1 MNKDRFLVN
10 TFHFSAKVHFNTF
23 FTYDCLGIVKYPHP
37 LTINKKHFREF
48 LKIVPYQH
56 LTWGGRNGCL
66 KDDDS
71 RNGGNLEICDFCS
84 ICYCCCCSSLCRIA
98 HWAIRKIDQ
107 VARAL
112 KLNLY
117 DSVERPAVRTPAT
130 KWRLQ
135 DSRKLPL
142 HSYQLTIFSPVLSGT
157 LERKLG
163 QLSQILVFFTNL
175 GQISHKLVL
184 KSSPTSPRTGAEPF
198 SNRICLSGRLKTIK

>member
-1 MNKDRFLVN
+1 MYLLLQFCSPYVSKDRFLVN
-10 TFHFSAKVHFNTF
+10 TFHFSAKEHFNTF
-23 FTYDCLGIVKYPHP
+23 FTHDCLCIVKYPHP

-112 KLNLY
+112 KLNLN
-117 DSVERPAVRTPAT
+117 D
-130 KWRLQ
+130 RLEKL
-135 DSRKLPL
+135 RKHQQSIEDWKIPKHFHCVVTSLQSALP
-142 HSYQLTIFSPVLSGT
+142 FWAARWK
-157 LERKLG
+157 E
-163 QLSQILVFFTNL
+163 NL
-175 GQISHKLVL
+175 ASSL
-184 KSSPTSPRTGAEPF
+184 KSSSSSPTLTKSHTR
-198 SNRICLSGRLKTIK
+198 